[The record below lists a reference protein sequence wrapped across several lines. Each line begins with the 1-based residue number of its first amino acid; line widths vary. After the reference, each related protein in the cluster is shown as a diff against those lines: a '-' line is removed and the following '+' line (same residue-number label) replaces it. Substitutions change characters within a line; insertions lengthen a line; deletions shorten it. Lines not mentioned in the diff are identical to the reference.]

1 MVLRGLTVAEVIDQ
15 GILNLAMGPA
25 GQAFALVVYLNR
37 LDRGGYLA
45 AERQAQRLGV
55 YAVPGG

>member
-55 YAVPGG
+55 